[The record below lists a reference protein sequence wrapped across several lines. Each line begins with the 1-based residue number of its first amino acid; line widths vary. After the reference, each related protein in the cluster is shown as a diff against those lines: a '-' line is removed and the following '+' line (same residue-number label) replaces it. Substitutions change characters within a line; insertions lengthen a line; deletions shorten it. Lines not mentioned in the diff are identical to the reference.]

1 MSWITGRHAIIAAI
15 ERNARGTLYVVQH
28 DRRAIDLQTVAAKA
42 GIPVRAVSAKRLKSL
57 AGGGARGFAFELEES
72 QATSTVRT
80 LDRFLGE
87 TRDTAPAG
95 PIVALDH
102 VTDPHNLGAILRS
115 AWWFGAALVL
125 LPVRRSAPITDVVH
139 RSSAGAASLVPIAH
153 VSNLRNALESCKEA
167 GWWIYAADAD
177 GTELPGSE
185 VERRAVLV
193 FGAEGRGVSPIIAKT
208 VDTVLSIPPGGDTRS
223 VDSLNVSVSAG
234 ILLYDY
240 RRRYPRSGDY
250 S

>member
-15 ERNARGTLYVVQH
+15 ERNARGTLYVVQQ
-28 DRRAIDLQTVAAKA
+28 DRRATDLQSVAAKA

-57 AGGGARGFAFELEES
+57 AGGGARGFALELEET
-72 QATSTVRT
+72 QKTSTVRT
-80 LDRFLGE
+80 LDRFLSE
-87 TRDTAPAG
+87 TRDVPTG

-125 LPVRRSAPITDVVH
+125 LPTRRSAPITDVVH
-139 RSSAGAASLVPIAH
+139 RSSAGAASLVPIAP

-185 VERRAVLV
+185 IERRAVLV
-193 FGAEGRGVSPIIAKT
+193 FGAEGRGVSPIIAGT
-208 VDTVLSIPPGGDTRS
+208 VDTVLSIPPGGDTQS

-234 ILLYDY
+234 VLLYDY
-240 RRRYPRSGDY
+240 RRRYPRSGNR